1 MNTIK
6 LNDLTDTTAVSELDA
21 AQVKGGP
28 IYMQYEGIKGDVS
41 AQSKHIGGVNVA
53 LGDGSVRF

>member
-1 MNTIK
+1 MKTIEVK
-6 LNDLTDTTAVSELDA
+6 DLDETMVVGEQEA

-41 AQSKHIGGVNVA
+41 AQSKHVGGVNVA

>member
-1 MNTIK
+1 MSTIK
-6 LNDLTDTTAVSELDA
+6 LNELTDTTAVSDLDA

-41 AQSKHIGGVNVA
+41 AQSKHVGGVNMT
-53 LGDGSVRF
+53 LCDGSVRF